1 VTPAGGGAR
10 RAARAAAALL
20 LLASP
25 AARVARAQRQPVFR
39 TEVGI
44 VVLQATVK
52 NERGELVPGLDR
64 DAFTVYENG
73 KPQALTAFSR
83 DDIPVSLGI
92 ALDHSRS
99 MRRSRAQVQ
108 SAALVLARASN
119 PRDEVFVLN
128 FAEKPTIDVSFTSD
142 VHLLEA
148 GIGGVECIGGTA
160 LRDAIVAGEEYLSE
174 HAARER
180 KVLVV
185 VSDGCENASDAS
197 GDEVRELARRS
208 QVVLHAVGL
217 LNEEDPGKADRGRKE
232 LDELC
237 AETGGLAYF
246 PRSVE
251 DVGAIALDLAH
262 QIRSQYT
269 IGYSPSN
276 QSLDGSYRKIRVV
289 VKGPGR
295 LSVRTRAGYR
305 AVAGRPM
312 RAGSGDDKP

>member
-1 VTPAGGGAR
+1 MTPAGGGAR

-25 AARVARAQRQPVFR
+25 GARVARAQRHPVFR
-39 TEVGI
+39 TEIGI

-52 NERGELVPGLDR
+52 NERGELVPSLDR

-128 FAEKPTIDVSFTSD
+128 FADKPTIDVSFTSD
-142 VHLLEA
+142 VQLLEA

-197 GDEVRELARRS
+197 RDEVRELARRS

-217 LNEEDPGKADRGRKE
+217 LNEEDPGKADRGRNE

-269 IGYSPSN
+269 IGYSPAN